1 MTHVRVANE
10 VVETTISV
18 ERTSTKLARG
28 IIQAFLIFPD
38 LIRHILIFALG
49 TAERIRLKVEI
60 LFQSRTVSIDLGGD
74 VAVDIAGGGDSV
86 LGYLFCNLLICY
98 FSGSRPI
105 RRILVVQDQLEK
117 FYLVKKCLFFNGKLL

>member
-49 TAERIRLKVEI
+49 TAERIGFGIEI
-60 LFQSRTVSIDLGGD
+60 LFQSRTVSINLGRDITVD
-74 VAVDIAGGGDSV
+74 VARRCDGVFGYFLGNLENECVFNDSR
-86 LGYLFCNLLICY
+86 
-98 FSGSRPI
+98 SER
-105 RRILVVQDQLEK
+105 K
-117 FYLVKKCLFFNGKLL
+117 FTSSKRTCSSAVSSFKLL